1 MKSFTRG
8 TAALAAGL
16 MLLTLLPTTSCVNAR
31 GPFGGPFGS
40 FGGASL
46 IDQEDTGDGGTDG
59 GGGTPPS
66 GGATTDDP
74 CELSEALKVVRI
86 SMRNQDPDVYIHY
99 FVAFVAFIHDPDA
112 EVPSTGAVCP
122 DDISFYRQNGYSI
135 QIADGDQTTFGNYCI
150 NGPALIY
157 FHESGRFR
165 AAGGTGLASA
175 IAPANGEV
183 PTYDSFFTA
192 SGADIPVPNII
203 LFHNPGTGEGAAL
216 KVSNNAVNPCD
227 PDALGGTPNCQ
238 QDAFYYVSED
248 DRPIG
253 SPQLGFGSFRRA
265 PAEIQ
270 GTGCQQGLQDARQR
284 LAPIGTTAAQASDN
298 QFLRGGEIEYVFIRQ
313 DTDPPIP
320 QLLWQVRDSRG
331 AEAHDFDPRA
341 DL

>member
-1 MKSFTRG
+1 MKSFTQG

-16 MLLTLLPTTSCVNAR
+16 MLLTLLATTSCVNAR

-46 IDQEDTGDGGTDG
+46 IDQGGTTDDGTDG
-59 GGGTPPS
+59 GGGTPPG

-74 CELSEALKVVRI
+74 CELAEALKVVRI
-86 SMRNQDPDVYIHY
+86 SMRNQSSEDYIHY
-99 FVAFVAFIHDPDA
+99 FVAFIAFVHDPDDP
-112 EVPSTGAVCP
+112 ELVNGAVCP

-135 QIADGDQTTFGNYCI
+135 QLRAGEQEIFGNYCI
-150 NGPALIY
+150 NGPALIN
-157 FHESGRFR
+157 FHETGRFR

-175 IAPANGEV
+175 IAPANGNV
-183 PTYDSFFTA
+183 PTFDSFFTA
-192 SGADIPVPNII
+192 SGADIPVPNVI

-216 KVSNNAVNPCD
+216 KVSRNSANPCD
-227 PDALGGTPNCQ
+227 PDTLGGTPNCQ

-253 SPQLGFGSFRRA
+253 SPQLGFNSFRRV

-284 LAPIGTTAAQASDN
+284 LAPIGTTAAQAADN
-298 QFLRGGEIEYVFIRQ
+298 EFLRGGSIEYVFIRE

-341 DL
+341 GL